1 MAFGD
6 LTAKF
11 VTHTQSTDVGMNL
24 LNKHFGKLSFAT
36 KSSDVQMTE
45 NKEEPALQNLSQDGG
60 LEIKS

>member
-6 LTAKF
+6 LTAKY
-11 VTHTQSTDVGMNL
+11 VTHIQSPDKGMEFLMNL
-24 LNKHFGKLSFAT
+24 GKLSFAT
-36 KSSDVQMTE
+36 KASDVQMTE